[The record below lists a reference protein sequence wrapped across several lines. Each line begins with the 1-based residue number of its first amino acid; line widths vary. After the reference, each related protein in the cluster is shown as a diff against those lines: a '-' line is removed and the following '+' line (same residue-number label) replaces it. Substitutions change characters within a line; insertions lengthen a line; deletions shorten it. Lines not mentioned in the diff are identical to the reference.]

1 MRDPT
6 WVSARSGLTIW
17 LAAASLISSFFAFS
31 LGAHAQSWDAILERA
46 RKEGAVF
53 VHGGPGEAQREA
65 LTEGFRKAYPEI
77 KVSFTGSAGRDAIP
91 VITRERAGGIFKWD
105 VYVGGTPSI
114 LRTLKPDGAFA
125 PLRPALMR
133 PDVIDDANWFG
144 GLDAG
149 WMDLE
154 RKTTLAFALTIN
166 PIVFVNWDYI
176 DKSALQTFDDL
187 LKPEFAGKIVWD
199 DPRLPGQGGVTALG
213 VMLHKGPD
221 FLSKLLS
228 TQQIVFT
235 RNSRQ
240 HVEWLSRGRYPIGI
254 GSPWDQIEFFR
265 RQGLAKNVS
274 RGLVGAFEKQVG
286 GPGFGTVSLMD
297 KGPNPNAAIVYVNW
311 LLSREAQIDWST
323 KTASNSRRLDVK
335 PAAADLAPSPSL
347 PLIIDQSE
355 GQIRS
360 FEEALE
366 ISKSSIPNTPE
377 K

>member
-1 MRDPT
+1 MLDAAL
-6 WVSARSGLTIW
+6 VCLRSGLAARLTAALTLLATVTFP
-17 LAAASLISSFFAFS
+17 LAAR
-31 LGAHAQSWDAILERA
+31 AQSWSEILERA
-46 RKEGAVF
+46 HKEGQVF
-53 VHGGPGEAQREA
+53 VHGGPGESQREA
-65 LTEGFRKAYPEI
+65 LTEGFRKAYPGI
-77 KVSFTGSAGRDAIP
+77 KISFTGSAGRDAIP
-91 VITRERAGGIFKWD
+91 VITRERAGGIYKWD

-125 PLRPALMR
+125 PLRPALMHQ
-133 PDVIDDANWFG
+133 DVLDDAKWFG

-149 WMDLE
+149 WMDVE

-166 PIVFVNWDYI
+166 PIVFVNWDHI
-176 DKSALQTFDDL
+176 EQGSLQTFEDL

-221 FLSKLLS
+221 FLGRLLS
-228 TQQIVFT
+228 TQKIVFT

-240 HVEWLSRGRYPIGI
+240 HVEWLARGRYPIGI

-274 RGLVGAFEKQVG
+274 RGLAGAFEKQVG
-286 GPGFGTVSLMD
+286 GPGFGTVSLMNRA
-297 KGPNPNAAIVYVNW
+297 PNPNAAIVYVNW
-311 LLSREAQIDWST
+311 LLSREAQTDWST
-323 KTASNSRRLDVK
+323 KTASNSRRLDVR
-335 PAAADLAPSPSL
+335 PSAPDLAPSPSL

-355 GQIRS
+355 GQIKS
-360 FEEALE
+360 FEQALE
-366 ISKSSIPNTPE
+366 ISKKSIPNELE